1 MAISDLNCGGLFSIL
16 PGGSNKSRLSMK
28 KLLVTI
34 LACLMTVSVSLP
46 AVGQTQQFWIQIE
59 AHGSVRTALSRA
71 RLLTA
76 QFPETHAFRIPDG
89 SYVIALGPFDRS
101 RALSRNRS
109 LIGSGS
115 ISQNSFV
122 TLGHDFVSQ
131 FWPVGVDANARLNT
145 DFETD
150 FAYVAPE
157 SEATPGSAPPLE
169 NTVSAERDEPA
180 PGTIDL
186 KKIQAALRWMGD
198 YDSIVDGL
206 YGPRTATAIA
216 NYQHRKGFEGTGW
229 LTAEQYA
236 GLVAEY
242 EGELRLAN
250 LSELEDEQAGIAL
263 KYPANLVK
271 FSEYSPPFA
280 IFEPFEGK
288 DMRLLLVSMEG
299 NERTLQALF
308 DIVQS
313 LDFVPED
320 GPRGII
326 QNEFNL
332 YGFGYDTNS
341 YAYAKLQDGRIK
353 GFVFAW
359 PTSEHE
365 FMNRISDVMRES
377 LVEINEKTLDRM
389 DAPVTGPRIS
399 EYSAAASEREP
410 IATASGFFVDSTGT
424 VVTAADRVR
433 SCTQIEVEPNY
444 RMAVRKIDDDIGI
457 AVLSPEMDLSPIA
470 FARLADGEFGRGSSI
485 AVSGHSYSGL
495 LGSPSLTFGEIHSP
509 YGLEGEANLVVINAE
524 AKQGDI
530 GGPVLNLDGGVV
542 GVLLPTPSDSRV
554 LPDGI
559 NFAARGSAVAESLSE
574 AGIVAPEISVAKEID
589 LVELNRFAADI
600 TVLVNCYGGD
610 KIAED
615 QNIIALQEDS
625 NGLNALGE

>member
-1 MAISDLNCGGLFSIL
+1 
-16 PGGSNKSRLSMK
+16 MK

-34 LACLMTVSVSLP
+34 LACLTTMSANLP
-46 AVGQTQQFWIQIE
+46 AVGQTQQQFWIQIE
-59 AHGSVRTALSRA
+59 AHGSVRAALSRA
-71 RLLTA
+71 RSLTA

-101 RALSRNRS
+101 QALSRNQS

-115 ISQNSFV
+115 ISRNSFV

-131 FWPVGVDANARLNT
+131 FWPVGADSNARLNT
-145 DFETD
+145 DFDTD
-150 FAYVAPE
+150 FSVVAQEPD
-157 SEATPGSAPPLE
+157 ATPVSALPLE
-169 NTVSAERDEPA
+169 NASSAESSEPVA
-180 PGTIDL
+180 DVVDL
-186 KKIQAALRWMGD
+186 KKTQAALRWMGD
-198 YDSIVDGL
+198 YDSIIDGL
-206 YGPRTATAIA
+206 YGPRTAAAIA
-216 NYQHRKGFEGTGW
+216 DYQRRKGFVATGS

-236 GLVAEY
+236 GLITEY
-242 EGELRLAN
+242 EGELGLAN
-250 LSELEDEQAGIAL
+250 LSDLEDEQAGIAL
-263 KYPANLVK
+263 KYPANIVK

-280 IFEPFEGK
+280 IFEPVEGK
-288 DMRLLLVSMEG
+288 DMRLMLVSMEG
-299 NERTLQALF
+299 NEQTLQALF

-313 LDFVPED
+313 LDFIPED

-326 QNEFNL
+326 RNEFNL
-332 YGFGYDTNS
+332 RGFGNDKNS

-377 LVEINEKTLDRM
+377 LVEINDKTLDRM
-389 DAPVTGPRIS
+389 DAPVHGLRIS
-399 EYSAAASEREP
+399 EFYADALEREP

-433 SCTQIEVEPNY
+433 SCTQIEIEPNY
-444 RMAVRKIDDDIGI
+444 RMAIRKIDDDIGI

-470 FARLADGEFGRGSSI
+470 FARLAGDEIGRGSGI

-495 LGSPSLTFGEIHSP
+495 LGSPSLTFGEISSP
-509 YGLEGEANLVVINAE
+509 YGLEGEQNLVVINAE
-524 AKQGDI
+524 ARQGDI

-559 NFAARGSAVAESLSE
+559 NFAARGSAVAASLTES
-574 AGIVAPEISVAKEID
+574 GIFAPEISFAKEID
-589 LVELNRFAADI
+589 LVELNRLAADI
-600 TVLVNCYGGD
+600 TVLINCYGGD

-615 QNIIALQEDS
+615 QNITALQEDS
-625 NGLNALGE
+625 EG